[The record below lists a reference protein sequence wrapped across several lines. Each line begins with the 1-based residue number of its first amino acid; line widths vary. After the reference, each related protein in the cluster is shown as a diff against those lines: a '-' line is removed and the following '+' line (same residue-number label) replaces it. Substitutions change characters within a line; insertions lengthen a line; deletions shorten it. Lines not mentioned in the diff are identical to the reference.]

1 MVEYGHNNIGVAD
14 TTSNPGKPGS
24 ETGVTTGKG

>member
-1 MVEYGHNNIGVAD
+1 MGTTTSGVAD

-24 ETGVTTGKG
+24 ETGATTGKG